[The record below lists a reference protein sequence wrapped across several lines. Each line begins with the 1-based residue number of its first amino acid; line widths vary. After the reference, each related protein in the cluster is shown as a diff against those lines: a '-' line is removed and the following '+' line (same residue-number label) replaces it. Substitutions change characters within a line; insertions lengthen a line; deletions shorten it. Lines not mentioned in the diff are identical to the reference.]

1 MWGNQ
6 IVKVFSYLSAGL
18 VALVSLGSLSANAQT
33 RGYYTA
39 PALGDEVLIF
49 TSEGDLWRTEPE
61 GGYGLRLTT
70 HLEVE
75 TSSVLSPDGT
85 KVAFTAF
92 YNGASEI
99 YVMPV
104 TGGKPTRVTY
114 ENGGVTP
121 RLWLDDTHLI
131 YRTSNLPGTIPRQLR
146 IVDIETGGTTDIPL
160 ADADHAALSGDGET
174 LFFTRHGLTLF
185 NDNAVQYRGGR
196 MAQLWAYTMGSET
209 EATRLAADFGAPI
222 RYPMWWE
229 NRIYFVTDKS
239 GVDNV
244 WSVDETG
251 GDPLQHTHSDE
262 WQIRTP
268 SMQDGKIV
276 MARGA
281 DIYVLDITAQT
292 LELVTIDLMS
302 DSEQRNSRW
311 ISDPLAYLESA
322 HITPDGEGVT
332 LTARGRFVTAY
343 PADRRRAD
351 YPVRNEHR
359 ARSARVT
366 ALGDKVI
373 TLIDADDGTDIWGFA
388 ADGMTAG
395 SATGLEIDTHIWE
408 IFSAPMSVRAFFS
421 DKQGRLHLID
431 SNEFEDT
438 VVSTTESSNDNAY
451 HDLTWS
457 TDRVHVAYQMYDA
470 RDIAQIAIF
479 NTETREE
486 TVVTTSPY
494 NSYAPAFSRDG
505 KWLYFISD
513 RHFDAS
519 PSSPWGDRNMGPAF
533 NDRSQI
539 YALQLDPEAEFPF
552 RRPDELD
559 LAAEEDDE
567 DDSDDT
573 EEDAVTLDIAGASAR
588 LWQLPVGNGNYSAL
602 ATTDDHLFVLRD
614 DDDGGTL
621 MRMSFTYDDPELSSY
636 KSDVSHFELDQNA
649 ETLLIQTGER
659 AGSRFYLVDP
669 SKNFPSDTA
678 SSEVRVNDWRLRID
692 QGAEWRAMA
701 ADAWRLHRDFAFD
714 PNLRGVDWD
723 AVGDHYLP
731 MASRIGS
738 RDELD
743 DLLSQMS
750 AELGILH
757 SQIRRGDEPFDSET
771 PNSGFLGARYSVVE
785 NGIRIDDIWQGE
797 ADRPDTLGPLSGPD
811 TDIRAGDVITKVNGK
826 RMENLPDLT
835 IALDFKAG
843 QQVLIEFARGNETF
857 EEIIVPISTR
867 SEGMLLYTDWV
878 DGNQAHVRDATDN
891 EIGYLHIRAMGSND
905 IESFARDFFEHYD
918 KDGLIIDV
926 RGNRGGNID
935 SWLIGTLLRQA
946 WGFWQSPHGGPP
958 YTNMQQAFRGHLIV
972 LMNEGTYSDGETFAA
987 GVKALDLG
995 PLIGTRTAGAGIWL
1009 SDRNPL
1015 IDRGQARVA
1024 EYAQYGLDGRW
1035 LVEGRGI
1042 SPDIEVENLPFA
1054 SYNGEDAQLDAA
1066 IAWLEQKIAEEPIPA
1081 LVPQPIPPLGTTG
1094 RDVD

>member
-1 MWGNQ
+1 M
-6 IVKVFSYLSAGL
+6 KFFSYLTAGL
-18 VALVSLGSLSANAQT
+18 AALVSLYGVPAMAQT
-33 RGYYTA
+33 KGYYTA
-39 PALGDEVLIF
+39 PALGDDVLIF
-49 TSEGDLWRTEPE
+49 ASEGDLWSVAPD
-61 GGYGLRLTT
+61 GGDALRLTT
-70 HLEVE
+70 HMEFE
-75 TSSVLSPDGT
+75 TGSVISPDGT
-85 KVAFTAF
+85 KVAFSA
-92 YNGASEI
+92 YYQGAAEI

-104 TGGKPTRVTY
+104 TGGTPTRVTF

-121 RLWLDDTHLI
+121 RFWLDDTHFV
-131 YRTSNLPGTIPRQLR
+131 YRTVNLPGTIPRQLR
-146 IVDIETGGTTDIPL
+146 IVNIENGETSDIPL
-160 ADADHAALSGDGET
+160 ADADHATLSGDGST
-174 LFFTRHGLTLF
+174 LFFTRFGLSMF

-222 RYPMWWE
+222 RHPMWWDG
-229 NRIYFVTDKS
+229 RIYFVSDKS
-239 GVDNV
+239 GVDNI

-251 GDPLQHTHSDE
+251 GDPVQHTHSDE

-268 SMQDGKIV
+268 YMHDGKIV
-276 MARGA
+276 MGRGA
-281 DIYVLDITAQT
+281 DLYMLDIAAESIS
-292 LELVTIDLMS
+292 LLDIELMS
-302 DSEQRNSRW
+302 DREQRNSRW
-311 ISDPLAYLESA
+311 ISDPLNYLESA

-332 LTARGRFVTAY
+332 ITARGRFVTAY

-351 YPVRNEHR
+351 YPVRGEHR

-366 ALGDKVI
+366 ALGDKII
-373 TLIDADDGTDIWGFA
+373 TLIDADEGTDIWGFA
-388 ADGMTAG
+388 ADGTTGG
-395 SATGLEIDTHIWE
+395 SATGLETDTYIWE
-408 IFSAPMSVRAFFS
+408 LFPAPMSVRVFFS
-421 DKQGRLHLID
+421 DKLGRLHLID
-431 SNEFEDT
+431 SNDFGDT
-438 VVSTTESSNDNAY
+438 VVSTTESSNDDAY

-457 TDRVHVAYQMYDA
+457 TDTIHVAYQMYDA

-513 RHFDAS
+513 RHFDAD
-519 PSSPWGDRNMGPAF
+519 PSSPWGDRNLGPAF
-533 NDRSQI
+533 NDRGQVF
-539 YALQLDPEAEFPF
+539 ALQLDPEAEFPF

-559 LAAEEDDE
+559 LSEDDDE
-567 DDSDDT
+567 DADQG
-573 EEDAVTLDIAGASAR
+573 DAPLDIAGASAR
-588 LWQLPVGNGNYSAL
+588 LWQLPVSPGNYTAL
-602 ATTDDHLFVLRD
+602 ATTEDHLFVLRN
-614 DDDGGTL
+614 DGDQNTL
-621 MRMSFTYDDPELSSY
+621 MRMDFTYDEPELSSY

-649 ETLLIQTGER
+649 ETMLIQTGER
-659 AGSRFYLVDP
+659 GSSRFYLVDP
-669 SKNFPSDTA
+669 SKNFPSDTS

-692 QGAEWRAMA
+692 QGAEWRSMA
-701 ADAWRLHRDFAFD
+701 SDAWRLHRDFAFD
-714 PNLRGVDWD
+714 PNLRGVDWE
-723 AVGDHYLP
+723 AVGEHYLP

-757 SQIRRGDEPFDSET
+757 SQIRRGDEPFDVET
-771 PNSGFLGARYSVVE
+771 PNSGFLGARYSVAE
-785 NGIRIDDIWQGE
+785 NGLRIEDIWQGE
-797 ADRPDTLGPLSGPD
+797 ADRPETMGPLSGPD
-811 TDIRAGDVITKVNGK
+811 TDIRVGDVITKINGSTIDS
-826 RMENLPDLT
+826 MSDLT
-835 IALDFKAG
+835 TALDFKAG
-843 QQVLIEFARGNETF
+843 QQVLIEFARDSETF
-857 EEIIVPISTR
+857 EEIIVPVSSR

-878 DGNQAHVRDATDN
+878 EGNHAHVREATAG
-891 EIGYLHIRAMGSND
+891 EIGYLHLRAMGSND
-905 IESFARDFFEHYD
+905 VESFARDFFEHYD

-926 RGNRGGNID
+926 RGNRGGNVD
-935 SWLIGTLLRQA
+935 SWIIGTLLRQA
-946 WGFWQSPHGGPP
+946 WAFWQSPHGGPP

-1035 LVEGRGI
+1035 LVEGRGV

-1066 IAWLEQKIAEEPIPA
+1066 IAWLEQKIADEPIPE
-1081 LVPQPIPPLGTTG
+1081 LVPQPIPPVGTTG